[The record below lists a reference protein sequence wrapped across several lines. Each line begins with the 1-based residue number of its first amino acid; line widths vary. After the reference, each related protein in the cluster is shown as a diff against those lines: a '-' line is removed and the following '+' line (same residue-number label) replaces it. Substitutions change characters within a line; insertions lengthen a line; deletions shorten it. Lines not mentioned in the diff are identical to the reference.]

1 MCRDKRQRGN
11 EGNEGNDGN
20 DDLLKAVTPIFKK
33 ERLTDRL
40 NNSKRPLPPLPLLPL
55 LPEAAQ

>member
-20 DDLLKAVTPIFKK
+20 DVLLKDVTPIF
-33 ERLTDRL
+33 
-40 NNSKRPLPPLPLLPL
+40 
-55 LPEAAQ
+55 

>member
-1 MCRDKRQRGN
+1 VI
-11 EGNEGNDGN
+11 NDSEVTKVTKVTMVTMIYLT
-20 DDLLKAVTPIFKK
+20 LLPPFFKK